1 MSCSFG
7 VCLRVT
13 LFGQSHGAAIGTV
26 IDGLPAGE
34 PIDMAA
40 VRAFMRRRAPGQA
53 HGTARVEQDIPQ
65 VLSGLVDGHTCG
77 APLCA
82 IIENHGADS
91 RAYDALRDLPRPM
104 HADYPAHVKYHGFE
118 DARGGGFFSAR
129 LTAALCFA
137 GAVCAQVLA
146 RRGVRLG
153 AHILSIADVQDTP
166 FDPLMQDTALL
177 DALFTRTPPVNDL
190 AAGER
195 MLRAID
201 AAHAAGDSLGGRIEL
216 CALGLPVGLG
226 EPPFGGVENRLSQ
239 ALYAV
244 PALKCIEFGAG
255 AAASRM
261 QGSTHNDAYY
271 YDETG
276 AIRTQTNR
284 HGGILGGLTTGMPL
298 LLTCHFKPTPSIAL
312 PQQTV
317 RYSAQENAQLMISG
331 RHDPCAALRAVP
343 CVEAAAA
350 IALLDLYLEAMSHG
364 LK

>member
-13 LFGQSHGAAIGTV
+13 LFGQSHGAAIGAV

-34 PIDMAA
+34 PIDMDA
-40 VRAFMRRRAPGQA
+40 VQAFMLRRAPGQA
-53 HGTARVEQDIPQ
+53 HGTARVEGDVPQ

-82 IIENHGADS
+82 IIENHGANS
-91 RAYDALRDLPRPM
+91 RDYDALRDLPRPM
-104 HADYPAHVKYHGFE
+104 HADYPAHIKYHGFE

-153 AHILSIADVQDTP
+153 AHILSVADVQDTP
-166 FDPLMQDTALL
+166 FDPLMQDPTLL
-177 DALFTRTPPVNDL
+177 DTLFSRTPPVNDI

-201 AAHAAGDSLGGRIEL
+201 AARDAGDSLGGSIEL

-255 AAASRM
+255 AAVSHM
-261 QGSTHNDAYY
+261 QGSAHNDAYY

-276 AIRTQTNR
+276 AVRTRTNH

-298 LLTCHFKPTPSIAL
+298 LLTCHLKPTPSIAL
-312 PQQTV
+312 PQQTI
-317 RYSAQENAQLMISG
+317 RYSTQKSAPLVISG